1 MDQRDTF
8 EQFESLALPKLDAA
22 VRLPHPLGIVGMEMD
37 GDIPKRTT
45 PVDQRRVEMR
55 MRNRDSVQPAKP
67 VNQGD
72 RCVIDQRDAIPQ
84 DIPLRCAKEQS
95 ALAD

>member
-37 GDIPKRTT
+37 GDIPNARLQST
-45 PVDQRRVEMR
+45 
-55 MRNRDSVQPAKP
+55 SV
-67 VNQGD
+67 V
-72 RCVIDQRDAIPQ
+72 
-84 DIPLRCAKEQS
+84 
-95 ALAD
+95 